1 MGCVQAREIDSD
13 DEYDGLDS
21 LFVDVPIEEK
31 ATEAKATE
39 ATEATEATDTNP
51 SKVDIQTSLTATP

>member
-13 DEYDGLDS
+13 DEYDGPDS
-21 LFVDVPIEEK
+21 LFVDVPIEAK
-31 ATEAKATE
+31 ATEAK
-39 ATEATEATDTNP
+39 ATEATDTNP